1 MTKNFRVREDGTI
14 AGLSE
19 MPVELA
25 MANLGEGE
33 VLLPFD
39 PSVTPRL
46 HRWSFE
52 DHRWVPADPEPGPE
66 DDYRFWRSTGYPS
79 AGEQLGAIIK
89 LLADPDD
96 PEARREFDALVETIR
111 TIKKSHPKPETA

>member
-25 MANLGEGE
+25 EANLGEGE

-52 DHRWVPADPEPGPE
+52 DHLWVPMDPEPGPE
-66 DDYRFWRSTGYPS
+66 DDYRFMRSTGYPS
-79 AGEQLGAIIK
+79 PGEQLGAIVK

-96 PEARREFDALVETIR
+96 PAARQEFDALVAAIR
-111 TIKKSHPKPETA
+111 AVKDAHPKPETV